1 MAKDNK
7 VGHKKEPKISAL
19 QPSDEQLIARAGLS
33 LFTTCL
39 RSIAPCSII
48 EPLFGPMR
56 QNSKEQ
62 PIIEL
67 LVQVLSFF
75 MDDTSRHPTP
85 LGQLKVN
92 QSYGALIGHERSA
105 SSHAIKR
112 FLGSFSFCRVYL
124 FRELLQ
130 GLFV

>member
-1 MAKDNK
+1 
-7 VGHKKEPKISAL
+7 
-19 QPSDEQLIARAGLS
+19 
-33 LFTTCL
+33 
-39 RSIAPCSII
+39 
-48 EPLFGPMR
+48 MR

-75 MDDTSRHPTP
+75 MDDTSRHPTS

-92 QSYGALIGHERSA
+92 QSYGALIGRERSVL
-105 SSHAIKR
+105 SHAIKR